1 MPDIIRER
9 VDLST
14 TSATKHSSGYRTLD
28 GAMPLPKETAQS
40 PMKFA
45 VVDLFAG
52 PGGLAEGFSAV
63 SDRNG
68 NHPFKIVLSV
78 EKEKAAHSTLLLR
91 TFLRQFE
98 GKFPD
103 EYYAF
108 LKQSTPEPDWENL
121 YPEEWKRANED
132 AQLLEMGQE
141 ESDNVLV
148 GKIDQVR
155 RLYGTNTILIGGPPC
170 QAYSLVGRA
179 RNRGIAGYIPEDDPK
194 HFLYKNYIDILNR
207 LRPAAFVMENVK
219 GMLSSS
225 INDGLIF
232 KKVLSDLHSAGDG
245 YRLVSLTPK
254 IRTQADLIEPT
265 LLPTDFIIRSED
277 FGLPQARHRVIVVG
291 IRKDVL
297 DKPEAA
303 RFDQLIPRWTTTAT
317 VADVLQGMPK
327 LRSGLSKDD
336 SPTKWGKAVKEAAAT
351 VCKAVAFLPHEERET
366 FRARI
371 NECAESAS
379 KADKPLS
386 RSALRP
392 AKVGPNCSATLTKW
406 LLDPHLGVLPN
417 NETRGHMASDL
428 SRYLYAAVYGELVR
442 VSPKANDFPES
453 LAPEHA
459 NWNSGKFADRF
470 RVQLWEH
477 PSTTITSHIS
487 KDGHYFIHPDPEQC
501 RSLTVREAAR
511 LQTFPDNYYFKGN
524 RTEQFIQVG
533 NAVPPFLA
541 KQIGDALLALLQPPS
556 RESTKA
562 SKPAPEAVHVKHLS
576 RAATLSANGQA
587 PVVPSPRRSN
597 RRRGRRSRSPAS
609 IR

>member
-1 MPDIIRER
+1 MPAIIRER
-9 VDLST
+9 VTLST
-14 TSATKHSSGYRTLD
+14 TSATQNPSSKSNG
-28 GAMPLPKETAQS
+28 GSKPLTKETVQ
-40 PMKFA
+40 PTPEFA

-63 SDRNG
+63 SDPAGHR
-68 NHPFKIVLSV
+68 PFKVVLSV

-103 EYYAF
+103 QYYAF
-108 LKQSTPEPDWENL
+108 LKNGTPEPDWAAL
-121 YPEEWKRANED
+121 YPDQWKRATED
-132 AQLLEMGQE
+132 AQLLELGQGE
-141 ESDNVLV
+141 ADKLLV
-148 GKIDQVR
+148 AKIDQVR
-155 RLYGTNTILIGGPPC
+155 KLYGKNTILIGGPPC

-179 RNRGIAGYIPEDDPK
+179 RNRGIAGYIPEEDPK
-194 HFLYKNYIDILNR
+194 HFLYKNYIDILTR

-232 KKVLSDLHSAGDG
+232 KKVLSDLRSAGDG
-245 YRLVSLTPK
+245 YRLVSLTP
-254 IRTQADLIEPT
+254 RVRAQADLIETMP
-265 LLPTDFIIRSED
+265 LPTDFIIRSED

-297 DKPEAA
+297 DNPIAVRLE
-303 RFDQLIPRWTTTAT
+303 QLIPRWTTKAT
-317 VADVLQGMPK
+317 VADVLKGMPK

-336 SPTKWGKAVKEAAAT
+336 SAASWCKAVKDAAAS
-351 VCKAVAFLPHEERET
+351 VSKAVSFLPHDERET

-371 NECAESAS
+371 NECAESATKS
-379 KADKPLS
+379 LNPLT
-386 RSALRP
+386 RAALKP
-392 AKVGPNCSATLTKW
+392 AKVGPNCSDTLKNW
-406 LLDPHLGVLPN
+406 LLDPSLGVLPN
-417 NETRGHMASDL
+417 NETRGHMTSDL
-428 SRYLYAAVYGELVR
+428 SRYLYAAVYGELVK
-442 VSPKANDFPES
+442 VSPKASDFPES
-453 LAPEHA
+453 LAPEHL

-470 RVQLWEH
+470 RVQLWEQ

-511 LQTFPDNYYFKGN
+511 LQTFPDNYFFKGN

-541 KQIGDALLALLQPPS
+541 KQIGDALFALLQVRPQ
-556 RESTKA
+556 ESTGT
-562 SKPAPEAVHVKHLS
+562 SKSPRPTVQVKRPLHP
-576 RAATLSANGQA
+576 AATNGHGRPPLGQ
-587 PVVPSPRRSN
+587 SPRRPK
-597 RRRGRRSRSPAS
+597 RRRGRRPNMAPKHR
-609 IR
+609 